1 MDDTLWSLALAL
13 GCHMKE
19 VRKPA
24 ARNWT
29 HDERAMF
36 HLLEGGLFDA
46 RAQDKPWDT
55 STQSMRY
62 TTVMGDRLWSM
73 YETERARVGVS
84 YKFSFLVRE
93 LIETQGDR
101 LKRDMWDVSAKM
113 DALYQRMQELH
124 NGAVAQDAYVDGEL
138 DTQHQRLDHHQG
150 KLNFLACDRV
160 ELVDLELLRL
170 CGENNKM
177 KAKVVSMVEHLCRC
191 SQL

>member
-46 RAQDKPWDT
+46 RAQDKPWDA

-62 TTVMGDRLWSM
+62 TAVMGDHLWSM
-73 YETERARVGVS
+73 YETERVRVGAS

-93 LIETQGDR
+93 LIETQGDC
-101 LKRDMWDVSAKM
+101 LERDMWDVSVKM

-124 NGAVAQDAYVDGEL
+124 NGAMAWDAYINGEL
-138 DTQHQRLDHHQG
+138 NAQHQRSDRHRG
-150 KLNFLACDRV
+150 KLNFLACDHI
-160 ELVDLELLRL
+160 ELVDSELLRL
-170 CGENNKM
+170 RGENDEL
-177 KAKVVSMVEHLCRC
+177 KVK
-191 SQL
+191 

>member
-62 TTVMGDRLWSM
+62 TAVMGDRLWSM
-73 YETERARVGVS
+73 YETERNRVGVIIL
-84 YKFSFLVRE
+84 FLCKRINRPLGRPSQKRHAGRVRQDGRP
-93 LIETQGDR
+93 LP
-101 LKRDMWDVSAKM
+101 K
-113 DALYQRMQELH
+113 DART
-124 NGAVAQDAYVDGEL
+124 AQWCHCLG
-138 DTQHQRLDHHQG
+138 
-150 KLNFLACDRV
+150 C
-160 ELVDLELLRL
+160 
-170 CGENNKM
+170 
-177 KAKVVSMVEHLCRC
+177 
-191 SQL
+191 